1 VAAPVAFL
9 AKPIISFIF
18 GNAYLGAVSVLQIY
32 IWSSISLFLGTVV
45 GHQLMAE
52 NRTRSVFL
60 LNFIAMIVNVVLNLV
75 FIPKL
80 GLIGAAVATLIAY
93 TTIPLIMLF
102 LPKKDN
108 SDLVPKNLNLINS

>member
-1 VAAPVAFL
+1 
-9 AKPIISFIF
+9 
-18 GNAYLGAVSVLQIY
+18 
-32 IWSSISLFLGTVV
+32 
-45 GHQLMAE
+45 
-52 NRTRSVFL
+52 
-60 LNFIAMIVNVVLNLV
+60 MIVNVVLNLV